1 MCGAR
6 HMMHAHGTFGQR
18 RNVWRILFI
27 VFGIFC
33 LLQFNLTPRSMPH
46 FIHFVCFLL
55 ALSPLESLLI
65 RFSSGFKIKTTL
77 RHLRSDSVIHT
88 TCINCFN
95 EQKTL
100 SFAKHPSLSLFLS
113 NSMETFWSLSQ
124 RMRTW
129 AVPKHANRQQNV
141 WKMEKPKLVPHK

>member
-1 MCGAR
+1 
-6 HMMHAHGTFGQR
+6 MMHAYGTFGQR

-100 SFAKHPSLSLFLS
+100 SFAKHPSLSLSLQFNGNFLES
-113 NSMETFWSLSQ
+113 FAANANVSGAKTCEPTAECVKNGETETSSAQ
-124 RMRTW
+124 I
-129 AVPKHANRQQNV
+129 NN
-141 WKMEKPKLVPHK
+141 